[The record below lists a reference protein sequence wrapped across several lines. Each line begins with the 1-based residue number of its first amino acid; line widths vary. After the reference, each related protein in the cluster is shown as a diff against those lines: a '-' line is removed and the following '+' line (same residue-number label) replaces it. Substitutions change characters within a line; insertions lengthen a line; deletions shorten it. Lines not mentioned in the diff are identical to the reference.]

1 MSREFK
7 TSLKYC
13 VLECKT
19 NKNTGS
25 RDRDRTKQLIVFLAM
40 YECFLGG
47 NLCKKIQLV
56 HLVAALL
63 RLFCIFINV
72 LYFTPKDA
80 SRALFSHKY
89 TPLTNLCVFLMLCVC
104 VCCFFST
111 SVNDCV
117 LLLLIFFS
125 SVGVCLQ
132 LNEL

>member
-25 RDRDRTKQLIVFLAM
+25 RDRDRTKQSIVFFLAM

-47 NLCKKIQLV
+47 NLCKKIQPV

-63 RLFCIFINV
+63 RLSCIFINV

-80 SRALFSHKY
+80 SRALFPHKY
-89 TPLTNLCVFLMLCVC
+89 TPLPNLCVFLMLCVC
-104 VCCFFST
+104 VVSFPQVLTIVCC
-111 SVNDCV
+111 CCW
-117 LLLLIFFS
+117 FFS